1 MSSADFLLTIQVNKK
16 LNKHLLL
23 FNFLHLLLGS
33 INAFE
38 SISEF
43 DIEFL
48 QRKQSQ
54 LINMQIM
61 EKDAFLNFNNGLVRL
76 SSIESKPMKND
87 SLINQNKNSFKEITK
102 NLTQIEV
109 KNVQFLKDIFD
120 EIDKN
125 QDGYLDK
132 SDLDMYFKSLG
143 LSNFHTLIT
152 SWMARIDLDKDNK
165 ISMKEF
171 LLSFLPITSLNMK
184 FNDLLNSNINP
195 LHQALGNLRISNPL
209 SIVQSSCD
217 ALIAIILNCANTKSA
232 PFVISYSEDLFISKI
247 KSVDGA
253 TNVLNAMGFWPN
265 DKLNGLTFRDNIG
278 NDIVEYESFNKLYF
292 FLDQLILFRASL
304 YEKDYPILSQC

>member
-1 MSSADFLLTIQVNKK
+1 MNGFD
-16 LNKHLLL
+16 
-23 FNFLHLLLGS
+23 
-33 INAFE
+33 

-54 LINMQIM
+54 LINMQII
-61 EKDAFLNFNNGLVRL
+61 EKDTFLNINNGLVSSR
-76 SSIESKPMKND
+76 SIESKPIKNEP
-87 SLINQNKNSFKEITK
+87 LINQNKKSLKEITK

-109 KNVQFLKDIFD
+109 KNVQFLKGIFD

-132 SDLDMYFKSLG
+132 SDLDIYFKSLG
-143 LSNFHTLIT
+143 LLNFNTLIT
-152 SWMARIDLDKDNK
+152 SWMTRIDLDKDNK

-171 LLSFLPITSLNMK
+171 LLSFLPISGLNMK
-184 FNDLLNSNINP
+184 LNDLINSNINP

-217 ALIAIILNCANTKSA
+217 ALISIVLNFANTKSA
-232 PFVISYSEDLFISKI
+232 PFVISYGDDLFISKI

-253 TNVLNAMGFWPN
+253 TNVLNSMGFWPN
-265 DKLNGLTFRDNIG
+265 DKLSGLSLRDNIG
-278 NDIVEYESFNKLYF
+278 NDIVEFESYHKLYF

-304 YEKDYPILSQC
+304 FEKDYPILSQS